1 MRFPFVPHF
10 RPIFSLV
17 CLIALAVIAV
27 RADEANA
34 TPPRPTIAAERLQPG
49 EKIVLDGRLDEPVW
63 QRAKPV
69 GGFLQRDPQEGAPA
83 TQATEVRVAYDADTL
98 YIGAYLHDTEPDK
111 ILSYLRKRDSML
123 FSDDMFAIALD
134 PFADGRTV
142 YFFEINPDG
151 LMHDGLLNNGDMPNF
166 SWDGIWDVRTARVAD
181 GWQAEFAI
189 PFRTLNFDPARL
201 DWAINFSRNVRRLNE
216 SSLWAAHLR
225 SQGQWK
231 TLYAGRLTGLTGI
244 TQGRGLEFRPYVTGR
259 WRQVAGQSG
268 QFEKDA
274 GFDLT
279 YSLTANL
286 RAALTINTDFA
297 DTEVDERQ
305 VNLGVYPLVFPE
317 KRSFFLESSSVFSF
331 PVDDSI
337 TPFYSRRIGLS
348 EDGPVPLAAGGRLAG
363 QFHNT
368 DIGVLQLRTKAAF
381 GRAGED
387 FTALR
392 AKTSVGADNYVGLL
406 YTRRAGTMVDAGETF
421 AADARFRLAEIR
433 PGEKVT
439 LTTYA
444 IDTSRAATDRTS
456 DWLDRSVL
464 GTVVDWNGD
473 PLWIYT
479 EFQQTGQAYDPAV
492 GFAFDTGYRK
502 YHVATDYTF
511 RPADSLVRKTEHR
524 VEFDRRTDLNGRL
537 RDGAVEFDL
546 AHVEFNSGDTIDVS
560 ARLPSE
566 RFTEDFGI
574 WPGVVVPA
582 GRYDGTEFYAHVDT
596 TQMRWWM
603 AQAGFQRGEFY
614 AGYRTGYDA
623 TLRVRPAAGFELSLH
638 GEQQEVDLPGGR
650 FITRLWRGRADYDF
664 TTRHSLN
671 VLGQFDNASDTVGLQ
686 VRFRWIVRPGSE
698 LFVGYLHDWVELNDP
713 LAGRQRWHTL
723 DREAAIKGFYTWRF

>member
-1 MRFPFVPHF
+1 MLHFFIGRAPSIFLCLCVLATTAVAADVP
-10 RPIFSLV
+10 
-17 CLIALAVIAV
+17 AGQ
-27 RADEANA
+27 
-34 TPPRPTIAAERLQPG
+34 PRPSLAAERLPPG
-49 EKIVLDGRLDEPVW
+49 EKIALDGRLDESVW
-63 QRAKPV
+63 RRAAPV
-69 GGFLQRDPQEGAPA
+69 GGFVQREPQEGAPA
-83 TQATEVRVAYDADTL
+83 SQATEVRVAYDADTL

-111 ILSYLRKRDSML
+111 LISYQRKRDSWL
-123 FSDDMFAIALD
+123 GSDDMFAVSLD
-134 PFADGRTV
+134 PFADGRTG
-142 YFFEINPDG
+142 YFFETNPAG
-151 LMHDGLLNNGDMPNF
+151 LLHDGLLNNGDEPNF

-201 DWAINFSRNVRRLNE
+201 GWAINFSRTVRRLNE
-216 SSLWAAHLR
+216 ESLWTAHLR

-231 TLYAGRLTGLTGI
+231 TLYAGRLTGLAGI

-259 WRQVAGQSG
+259 WRQFAGQSG
-268 QFEKDA
+268 QFKKDG

-286 RAALTINTDFA
+286 RAALTVNTDFA

-305 VNLGVYPLVFPE
+305 VNLGRYPLFFPE
-317 KRSFFLESSSVFSF
+317 KRSFFLEGSSVFGF

-348 EDGPVPLAAGGRLAG
+348 GDGPVPVVAGGRLAG
-363 QFHNT
+363 QLLGT
-368 DIGVLQLRTKAAF
+368 DVGVLQLRTKAAF

-392 AKTSVGADNYVGLL
+392 AKTGVGADNYVGLL
-406 YTRRAGTMVDAGETF
+406 YTRRAGAGADARQTF
-421 AADARFRLAEIR
+421 ATDARFRLAEIR

-439 LTTYA
+439 LTAYA
-444 IDTSRAATDRTS
+444 IGTSRAGVDRTS

-464 GTVVDWNGD
+464 GATVDWNGD

-479 EFQQTGQAYDPAV
+479 SFHQTGEAYDPAI

-502 YHVATDYTF
+502 YAAQAAYTF
-511 RPADSLVRKTEHR
+511 RPAGSLVRKTEHR
-524 VEFDRRTDLNGRL
+524 VGFERRTDLDNRL
-537 RDGAVEFDL
+537 IEGSVEL
-546 AHVEFNSGDTIDVS
+546 GLVQVEFNSGDWIDVS

-566 RFTEDFGI
+566 RFEEDFTI

-582 GRYDGTEFYAHVDT
+582 RRYDGTEFSARAGT
-596 TQMRWWM
+596 TDKRWWT
-603 AQAGFQRGEFY
+603 AEAGFQRGGFY
-614 AGYRTGYDA
+614 TGDRNSYDG
-623 TLRVRPAAGFELSLH
+623 TVTVRPATGLELSLH
-638 GEQQEVDLPGGR
+638 GEQQEVRLASGR
-650 FITRLWRGRADYDF
+650 FITRLWRGRADYNF

-671 VLGQFDNASDTVGLQ
+671 VLGQFDNSSDTVGLQ

-698 LFVGYLHDWVELNDP
+698 LFAGYLHDWADGTDP
-713 LAGRQRWHTL
+713 LDGRHRWQTL
-723 DREAAIKGFYTWRF
+723 GRESSVKGVYTWRF